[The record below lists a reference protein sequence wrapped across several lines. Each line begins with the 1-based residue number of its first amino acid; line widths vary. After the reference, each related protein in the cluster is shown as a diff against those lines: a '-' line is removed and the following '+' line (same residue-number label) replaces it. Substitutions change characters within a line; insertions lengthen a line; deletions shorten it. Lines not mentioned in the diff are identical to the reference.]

1 MLDHLCRNQDGK
13 IFGMVLGGQQFLI
26 IDPFE
31 IIELLCLDH
40 TIKRISLCKS
50 PEDIIDLKM
59 NIESCDSSQIH
70 ATCLISS
77 RQAIKFISVMQG

>member
-1 MLDHLCRNQDGK
+1 MLDHLCKNQDGK

-26 IDPFE
+26 TDPFE
-31 IIELLCLDH
+31 MIELFSIDH
-40 TIKRISLCKS
+40 TVKRISLCKN

-59 NIESCDSSQIH
+59 NVETCDPSQIH

-77 RQAIKFISVMQG
+77 RQALKLISVLRV